1 MLKKILGITAICT
14 FLFAQSVQAK
24 KLDLDSTIKNSEL
37 NKTSTI
43 AVSVRNAQTGEVE
56 YEYNQ
61 NKLLHPASVLKLIT
75 LPVSLDA
82 LTPEYKYETKFALDK
97 NNNLYIKLS
106 ADPSLTSNQL
116 KQAIAN
122 IPKKELNNLYIDDKV
137 LDRYEWG
144 IGWMWDDET
153 NPRMA
158 KFSPYNLNQNV
169 LNVKVSP
176 TTPKQQAQITPLAT
190 GTATVMNMVVTGNKN
205 ELFVYRQNS
214 ISPNLVYLYGTVST
228 PQLVKIPIG
237 NPERFFLTNL
247 TNQLKARNISHLPPM
262 LASYPKDAKAFYT
275 IENGITDAIAKILQN
290 SDNFYAE
297 TLFKTAAGVKAN
309 DQGTFDNSIKMFE
322 NYYKKYGLDT
332 RKVILADGSGV
343 SRNNLFSTDWISEA
357 LYKIQKDK
365 NFSLIKEKLPAP
377 TTGTMKNRLEPYAQ
391 NLKAKTG
398 TLANTSTIAGYLTDK
413 SGEEHILTIFVA
425 NFIDEPKKAQELQDK
440 IITEIYNK

>member
-1 MLKKILGITAICT
+1 MI
-14 FLFAQSVQAK
+14 FLSQSAFAK
-24 KLDLDSTIKNSEL
+24 KLDLDNTVKGSNL
-37 NKTSTI
+37 NKAATI
-43 AVSVRNAQTGEVE
+43 AVSVKNAKTGEVE

-61 NKLLHPASVLKLIT
+61 DKLLHPASVLKLVT

-82 LTPEYKYETKFALDK
+82 LTPDYKYETKFALDK

-106 ADPSLTSNQL
+106 ADPSLNSTQL
-116 KQAIAN
+116 KQAVIS

-158 KFSPYNLNQNV
+158 KVSPYNLNQNI

-176 TTPKQQAQITPLAT
+176 TAPKQQAQITPLAA
-190 GTATVMNMVVTGNKN
+190 GTATVMNMVTTGSKN

-214 ISPNLVYLYGTVST
+214 ISPNIVYLYGTVLT

-247 TNQLKARNISHLPPM
+247 TGQLKARNISHAP
-262 LASYPKDAKAFYT
+262 AQIAIYPSNAKTFYT
-275 IENGITDAIAKILQN
+275 IQNSITPFLPKILKD

-297 TLFKTAAGVKAN
+297 TLFKTAGGVKAKG
-309 DQGTFDNSIKMFE
+309 QGTFDNSLKMFE
-322 NYYKKYGLDT
+322 NYYKHLGLDAS
-332 RKVILADGSGV
+332 KVVLADGSGV

-357 LYKIQKDK
+357 LFKIQKDK
-365 NFSLIKEKLPAP
+365 NFALIKENMAYP
-377 TTGTMKNRLEPYAQ
+377 TTGTMKNRLENYAD
-391 NLKAKTG
+391 KFRAKTG
-398 TLANTSTIAGYLTDK
+398 TLSNTSTIAGYLTDK
-413 SGEEHILTIFVA
+413 NGEEHIVTIFVA
-425 NFIDEPKKAQELQDK
+425 NFIDEPKSAQDLQDK